1 MDAIYGRTWLDRPAR
16 AGMLSDGCGGCLDS
30 PDERCAACGAPTV
43 IALPAGAHA
52 LTLCRQCW
60 KLVKLC
66 RAEASAEDW
75 WRDKQR
81 VAAQAAAV
89 KRVAKKKAAKKAAKQ
104 AKGAA

>member
-1 MDAIYGRTWLDRPAR
+1 MDAIYARTWLDRPAR
-16 AGMLSDGCGGCLDS
+16 AGMLSDGCGGCRDN
-30 PDERCAACGAPTV
+30 PDERCAACGRPAV

-66 RAEASAEDW
+66 RAEATAEDSI
-75 WRDKQR
+75 RQR
-81 VAAQAAAV
+81 QRAGAKVAAL
-89 KRVAKKKAAKKAAKQ
+89 RRHAKAKQAKQ